1 MMETDGPVSDAD
13 LHAFVDGQL
22 DASRAAAVLR
32 HLERH
37 PDAAVRVAQWH
48 AQRSALRRLH
58 RDTDPGPA
66 PALLTHTVLRH
77 GRRRWNPWAQAAAA
91 ILLVA
96 VGAGGMRL
104 WQPPSASGP
113 AVAGASAPQFVRD
126 ATAAYAVYSPE
137 VRHPVEVTA
146 QEQAHLVQW
155 LSRRLGRP
163 LAAPA
168 LQDRGFRLLGGRLLP
183 GEPAPA
189 VVGRPAAA
197 AQAAQATHSA
207 PGTAA
212 PAGASAAAPVNAMAR
227 AQFMYEDA
235 RGRRVTLYVA
245 VFPAGVAPHETA
257 FRSVRYDDGEAFYWV
272 EDGYGYALNGDLPAS
287 ELQTL
292 AGDVYDQLFPR

>member
-1 MMETDGPVSDAD
+1 METDAPVPDAD

-22 DASRAAAVLR
+22 DAARAGAVLQ
-32 HLERH
+32 HLQRH
-37 PDAAVRVAQWH
+37 PGDAVRVAQWH

-58 RDTDPGPA
+58 RDTDMGATPA
-66 PALLTHTVLRH
+66 VLTHTVLRH

-91 ILLVA
+91 VLLVA
-96 VGAGGMRL
+96 AGAGGMRL
-104 WQPPSASGP
+104 WQPPAAP
-113 AVAGASAPQFVRD
+113 ATVAGASAPQFVRD

-183 GEPAPA
+183 GEPAA
-189 VVGRPAAA
+189 TEAAARPAAA
-197 AQAAQATHSA
+197 GSGTSTL
-207 PGTAA
+207 TAA
-212 PAGASAAAPVNAMAR
+212 GATPVNAMAR

-245 VFPAGVAPHETA
+245 VFPRGVAPHETA
-257 FRSVRYDDGEAFYWV
+257 FRSVRDAHGEAFYWV
-272 EDGYGYALNGDLPAS
+272 EDGYGYALNGDLPAG
-287 ELQTL
+287 ELQAL